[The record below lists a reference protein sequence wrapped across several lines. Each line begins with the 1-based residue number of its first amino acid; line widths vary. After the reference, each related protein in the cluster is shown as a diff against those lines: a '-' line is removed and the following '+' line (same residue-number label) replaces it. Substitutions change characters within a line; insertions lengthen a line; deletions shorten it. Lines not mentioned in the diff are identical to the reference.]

1 MLKLAALLFNSVV
14 FLIYQAFF
22 ADVITVTQKIPESA
36 KPGTEFI
43 VELTIV
49 KGSVTGFAKLQQ
61 DLPEGFTAVQDETK
75 GAAFTFSNQSV
86 KFIWMSLPADQEFKI
101 KYKVKVAADVA
112 GDKIIGGR
120 FSYISDNVKQ
130 TVDIAPSNISISN
143 NKTVAVAN
151 AKSTTPNSV
160 DNQSSTI
167 PAVTVITTTPTNVT
181 EIAKPIVAETITPIV
196 TENAITTA
204 SGNNDNSSVKCI
216 RKVPSTVSSNF
227 TVELTINKGN
237 MLGFAKLVELLPDGL
252 TATAGDAKGAS
263 FTFVDQKVKFVWVT
277 MPTSPEFKISYN
289 VTALPAANGSR
300 SIDGAFSFIENDE
313 TKKITV
319 PPSTFMVN
327 GTNNAMAAVE
337 SKKDTVLSNNT
348 SAAKITPK
356 KNPETL
362 IEETIK
368 EETNITNANTQ
379 TLSANVIPTPQGDV
393 NYRIQIA
400 ALHRAIEA
408 KKLEDRYHLD
418 QTVNTEM
425 TQGFT
430 KYTVGQHKEY
440 LKARNAREVVKSKG
454 VVGPFV
460 TAYNTGQRITV
471 QEALMITSQQWY
483 R

>member
-14 FLIYQAFF
+14 LLIYQAFF
-22 ADVITVTQKIPESA
+22 ADVITVTQKIPASA
-36 KPGTEFI
+36 KPDTEFT
-43 VELTIV
+43 VEITIV

-61 DLPEGFTAVQDETK
+61 DLPVGFTAIQDETK

-101 KYKVKVAADVA
+101 RYKVKVAADAA
-112 GDKIIGGR
+112 GDKLIAGR
-120 FSYISDNVKQ
+120 FSYVSDNVKQ
-130 TVDIAPSNISISN
+130 TVDIEPSTIAITD
-143 NKTVAVAN
+143 NKTIAVAKP
-151 AKSTTPNSV
+151 KSITPVSTE

-167 PAVTVITTTPTNVT
+167 PSATTNDATQATKPVIPETTTPV
-181 EIAKPIVAETITPIV
+181 V
-196 TENAITTA
+196 TENTTVAA
-204 SGNNDNSSVKCI
+204 SSNTDNNSSVRCI
-216 RKVPSTVSSNF
+216 RKIPSTVSHNF

-237 MLGFAKLVELLPDGL
+237 MLGFAKLIELLPEGF

-277 MPTSPEFKISYN
+277 MPANSEFKISYN
-289 VTALPAANGSR
+289 VIALPSINGSR
-300 SIDGAFSFIENDE
+300 SIDGTFSFIENDE

-319 PPSTFMVN
+319 SPSTFN
-327 GTNNAMAAVE
+327 ITGNAIAVVE
-337 SKKDTVLSNNT
+337 SKKDTIATNKTAIANT
-348 SAAKITPK
+348 IAK
-356 KNPETL
+356 KNPETV

-368 EETNITNANTQ
+368 AETATTNTQ
-379 TLSANVIPTPQGDV
+379 TLSANVIPTPQGNV

-400 ALHRAIEA
+400 ALHRAIA
-408 KKLEDRYHLD
+408 ASKLEDRYHLD

-425 TQGFT
+425 AEGFT

-440 LKARNAREVVKSKG
+440 LKARNAREVIKGKG

-460 TAYNTGQRITV
+460 TAYNTGKRITV